1 MDFSKLKMMLV
12 PHSHPLKASVHSTEG
27 KNTPG
32 LIFLNLNFLAKYIF
46 YFGDSLLT
54 LSRISMDNCRIGT
67 LVTKYLST
75 SEYKHI
81 KSFNIHLD
89 Y

>member
-46 YFGDSLLT
+46 YLGDSLRT
-54 LSRISMDNCRIGT
+54 LSRISMDNCRIRT

-81 KSFNIHLD
+81 KSFNIHLG